1 MQNIKSLFL
10 LLLSCFF
17 GGCTSSAIFED
28 YRNIPQEKWAINSD
42 IQFEVEIPQNGDY
55 DFILCIRHTTDY
67 EMANLWCFLTVAD
80 STRTIRKDSVNIMV
94 AEADGKW
101 KGKGNLLKTLEYPL
115 PDPYALNTGKY
126 FISVKQGMRTPTLKG
141 IKNVGLIVRSGSSV
155 PTTIE

>member
-80 STRTIRKDSVNIMV
+80 STRQFAKIRLILWSQKLTEN
-94 AEADGKW
+94 G
-101 KGKGNLLKTLEYPL
+101 KGKGI
-115 PDPYALNTGKY
+115 
-126 FISVKQGMRTPTLKG
+126 F
-141 IKNVGLIVRSGSSV
+141 
-155 PTTIE
+155 